1 MGYIPYAIRLVF
13 CRFRAKLLPMNDIIC
28 TISLGD
34 EIVELVIEQ
43 VDPGTYTSV
52 YCAVLQDED
61 GPLQT
66 EYFELENGMEA
77 LDIIM
82 AAMETI
88 QNGIK

>member
-1 MGYIPYAIRLVF
+1 MD
-13 CRFRAKLLPMNDIIC
+13 DIIC

-43 VDPGTYTSV
+43 VDPDTDTSV

-61 GPLQT
+61 GLLQI

-88 QNGIK
+88 QNGTK

>member
-1 MGYIPYAIRLVF
+1 MD
-13 CRFRAKLLPMNDIIC
+13 DIIC

-43 VDPGTYTSV
+43 VDPDTDTSV

-61 GPLQT
+61 GPLQI

-88 QNGIK
+88 QNGTK